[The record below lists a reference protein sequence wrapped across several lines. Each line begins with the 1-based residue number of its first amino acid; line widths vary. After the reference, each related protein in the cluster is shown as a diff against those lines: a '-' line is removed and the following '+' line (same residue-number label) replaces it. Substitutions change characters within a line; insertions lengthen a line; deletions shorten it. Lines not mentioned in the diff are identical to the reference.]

1 MMTKFGS
8 VFIQLASVDST
19 NNYAANL
26 IQQGSC
32 QDGSVI
38 MADYQT
44 MGRGQ
49 RGNSWQSV
57 SAANLMFS
65 IAFQPKYPLEEQIR
79 LAWYSA
85 IIWQQCLLRFGL
97 STQIKWPNDIYV
109 QGSKIGGILIEQ
121 QLKGSQLDWSILG
134 CGINV
139 NESPELKQ
147 ATSIYQET
155 GQKFKP
161 LTVLTEYLDL
171 LNGQQA
177 LLYGDFLKL
186 KGLFEEGLGF
196 RNQPLQFERKDGS
209 PFEGSILGV
218 NEQGQLQLDVKGT
231 VLSYDNQEIRFL
243 LPST

>member
-65 IAFQPKYPLEEQIR
+65 IVFKPKYTLEEQIR
-79 LAWYSA
+79 LSWYSA
-85 IIWQQCLLRFGL
+85 LIWQQCLLRFGL
-97 STQIKWPNDIYV
+97 NAQIKWPNDVYV
-109 QGSKIGGILIEQ
+109 DGSKIGGILIEQ
-121 QLKGSQLDWSILG
+121 QLKGSQLEWCILG

-139 NESPELKQ
+139 NDAP
-147 ATSIYQET
+147 SIQVAASIFALT
-155 GQKFKP
+155 GQQFKP
-161 LTVLTEYLDL
+161 LTVLSEFLDLFNGQQRL
-171 LNGQQA
+171 LNG
-177 LLYGDFLKL
+177 DFFELKTM
-186 KGLFEEGLGF
+186 FEDCLAF
-196 RNQPLQFERKDGS
+196 KNQLLQFVKSDAV
-209 PFEGSILGV
+209 PIEGKILGV
-218 NEQGQLQLDVKGT
+218 NTQGELQLEVNGA
-231 VLSYDNQEIRFL
+231 VQSFANQEIRFL
-243 LPST
+243 LPRT

>member
-57 SAANLMFS
+57 SASNLMFS
-65 IAFQPKYPLEEQIR
+65 IAFKPKYSLDEQIR
-79 LAWYSA
+79 LSWYSA
-85 IIWQQCLLRFGL
+85 LIWQQCMLRFGL
-97 STQIKWPNDIYV
+97 NAQIKWPNDIYADGCKV
-109 QGSKIGGILIEQ
+109 GGILIEQ
-121 QLKGSQLDWSILG
+121 QLKGNQLEWCILG

-139 NESPELKQ
+139 NEAPTIQGAS
-147 ATSIYQET
+147 SIFALT
-155 GQKFKP
+155 GQQFKP
-161 LTVLTEYLDL
+161 LTVLSEYLDL
-171 LNGQQA
+171 LNGQQQ
-177 LLYGDFLKL
+177 LLNGDFFELKNM
-186 KGLFEEGLGF
+186 FELSLGF
-196 RNQPLQFERKDGS
+196 KNQSLYFEKNDHTQI
-209 PFEGSILGV
+209 EGKILGV
-218 NEQGQLQLDVKGT
+218 NTQGELQVEVSGA
-231 VLSYDNQEIRFL
+231 VQSFANQEIRYL

>member
-85 IIWQQCLLRFGL
+85 VMWQQCLLRFGVEA
-97 STQIKWPNDIYV
+97 QIKWPNDIYV

-121 QLKGSQLDWSILG
+121 QLKGSQLEWSILG

-139 NESPELKQ
+139 NDAPELQQ
-147 ATSIYQET
+147 ATSILAQT
-155 GQKFKP
+155 GRQFKP
-161 LTVLTEYLDL
+161 QTVLTEYLDL
-171 LNGQQA
+171 LNAQQQI
-177 LLYGDFLKL
+177 LYGDFLKL
-186 KGLFEEGLGF
+186 KALFEECMGF
-196 RNQPLQFERKDGS
+196 RNQLLRFEKKDGVI
-209 PFEGSILGV
+209 FEGKILGV
-218 NEQGQLQLDVKGT
+218 NVQGELQVEVDGKPV
-231 VLSYDNQEIRFL
+231 SFSNQEIKFL
-243 LPST
+243 FPSA

>member
-1 MMTKFGS
+1 MTKFGS
-8 VFIQLASVDST
+8 VLIQLATVDST

-65 IAFQPKYPLEEQIR
+65 IALRPKYPLEEQIR
-79 LAWYSA
+79 LSWYCA
-85 IIWQQCLLRFGL
+85 IMWQQCLLRFGIDA
-97 STQIKWPNDIYV
+97 QIKWPNDLYV
-109 QGSKIGGILIEQ
+109 GERKIGGVLIEQ
-121 QLKGSQLDWSILG
+121 QLKGATLDWSILG

-139 NESPELKQ
+139 NEAPEHLQ

-155 GQKFKP
+155 GQRFKP
-161 LTVLTEYLDL
+161 LTVLTEYLEL
-171 LNGQQA
+171 LNGQQN

-186 KGLFEEGLGF
+186 KALFEEGMGF
-196 RNQPLQFERKDGS
+196 RNQLLQFEKNKNEL
-209 PFEGSILGV
+209 FEGIILGV
-218 NEQGQLQLDVKGT
+218 NDQGQLQMKVNGT
-231 VLSYDNQEIRFL
+231 LQSYNNQEIRFL
-243 LPST
+243 LPQT